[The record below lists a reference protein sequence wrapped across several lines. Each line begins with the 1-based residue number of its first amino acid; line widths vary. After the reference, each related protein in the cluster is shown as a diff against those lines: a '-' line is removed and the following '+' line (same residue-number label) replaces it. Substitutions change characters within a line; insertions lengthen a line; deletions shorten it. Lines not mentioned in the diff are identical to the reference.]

1 MLKMKSL
8 RESLLDSNLN
18 QNIDDNLLYFADAI
32 EYLKKT
38 KNADNLHPITILSM
52 TMACDYAAEQSQVE
66 IDNVIRNYIKDV
78 IGNNDIVNVYKSF
91 FEIIVKNDRRS
102 PIMTGFPDYNLNL
115 DDIKK
120 NVDCVPKKIE
130 TSMKKTQYLA
140 LSNIA
145 KCLWNVKQNDI
156 DKWQWVFDYNFD
168 TQNWIIMTFKD
179 MPRRYKMFIEEYMKV
194 IQKYLKINLKR

>member
-1 MLKMKSL
+1 
-8 RESLLDSNLN
+8 
-18 QNIDDNLLYFADAI
+18 
-32 EYLKKT
+32 
-38 KNADNLHPITILSM
+38 
-52 TMACDYAAEQSQVE
+52 
-66 IDNVIRNYIKDV
+66 
-78 IGNNDIVNVYKSF
+78 
-91 FEIIVKNDRRS
+91 
-102 PIMTGFPDYNLNL
+102 MTGFPDYNLNL
-115 DDIKK
+115 DYIKK